1 MMTPDKTLRER
12 LLHAVLY
19 EVCAMALLVPLAFGA
34 LAAAVMLAT
43 GDGWAGE
50 KGARWQVIVGIGMAC
65 AVTALPILV
74 LTALDALEA
83 QPGGSW
89 ILGLTAAGLMAFG
102 AFAFVEARWRRI
114 RPPRDLSLG

>member
-1 MMTPDKTLRER
+1 MFAIFRQVSDTGLNRAG
-12 LLHAVLY
+12 L
-19 EVCAMALLVPLAFGA
+19 GA
-34 LAAAVMLAT
+34 A
-43 GDGWAGE
+43 
-50 KGARWQVIVGIGMAC
+50 
-65 AVTALPILV
+65 
-74 LTALDALEA
+74 ALDALEA